1 MYQRETYG
9 PVTAGLGRL
18 QRGNMSMPVVVYYVD
33 GLLIDTG
40 ARVLCDALQRFLADL
55 PPVEQVVLTHLH
67 EDHCGM
73 AAPLA
78 AGGIPVYCHPD
89 YVSAAGSALRFP
101 YYRRLLSGRPEPF
114 PARPLG
120 PKVETER
127 FSFQVIHTPGHA
139 PDHIAL
145 YEPQRGWLFSGDL
158 FLGTKVVTVTRHE
171 SMPLLMDSIAR
182 VLELD
187 FDELFCAHAGRVEG
201 GKEALRA
208 KFSAL
213 QRIQEEVH
221 RLAGLGWSPG
231 KVTRHL
237 FPGYWYKPLTL
248 ISLGEH
254 SSAYIVRS
262 FWPDNILGR

>member
-1 MYQRETYG
+1 MYQRETFG
-9 PVTAGLGRL
+9 PVTAGAGLLQKGR
-18 QRGNMSMPVVVYYVD
+18 MSMPVYVYYVD

-40 ARVLCDALQRFLADL
+40 ARVLGDGLRRFLADL
-55 PPVEQVVLTHLH
+55 PPVERVVLTHLH

-78 AGGIPVYCHPD
+78 AEGIPIYCHPE
-89 YVSAAGSALRFP
+89 YVEAAGAPLRFAW
-101 YYRRLLSGRPEPF
+101 YRRTLSGRPEPF
-114 PARPLG
+114 PAQPLG
-120 PKVETER
+120 LRVETEHYT
-127 FSFQVIHTPGHA
+127 FHVIPTPGHA

-145 YEPQRGWLFSGDL
+145 YEPDRGWLFSGDL

-171 SMPLLMDSIAR
+171 SMPLLMESIAR

-187 FDELFCAHAGRVEG
+187 FQELFCAHAGRVEG

-208 KFSAL
+208 KLQAL
-213 QRIQEEVH
+213 ERIQGEVH
-221 RLAGLGWSPG
+221 RLAALGWSPG
-231 KVTRHL
+231 KVARRL

-254 SSAYIVRS
+254 SSAHIVRS
-262 FWPDNILGR
+262 FWPR